1 MARKHLQSPARLV
14 ALVILALGASSTAFA
29 DDNSMSVLT
38 GDSYAYFNRL
48 DNHPGAFNSART
60 PSGDET
66 GVLVRSP
73 RPDQVEGRVLV
84 AKPSKGRR
92 TNPFRDD
99 TAG

>member
-1 MARKHLQSPARLV
+1 MTRKPMWKWGSLV
-14 ALVILALGASSTAFA
+14 AVTFVAASAGVASA
-29 DDNSMSVLT
+29 DDSSMSMWT